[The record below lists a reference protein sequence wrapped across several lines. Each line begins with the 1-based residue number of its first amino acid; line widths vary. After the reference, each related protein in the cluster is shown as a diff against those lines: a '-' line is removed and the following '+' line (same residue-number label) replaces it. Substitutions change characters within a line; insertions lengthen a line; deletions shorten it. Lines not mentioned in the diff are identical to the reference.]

1 MASTQV
7 VVSEQTGATIL
18 VVSPVAAFRKKIRD
32 TVAPRGRDVG
42 EVAGGAEAL
51 IRLEAEDFRTL
62 FLDRQL
68 EDLEFQEL
76 IGTIRARFPRLQV
89 VTVDSAMRES
99 SAETELAES
108 ATEDARAAENETVK
122 IAKENGA
129 TSESNAPTN
138 DFLLREID
146 RQAAAANYTTD
157 LHAPARKPLALPGM
171 IGECARMRQLYRLAN
186 LVAPRDTTV
195 LVVGA
200 TGTGKELVAR
210 GIHALSPR
218 AERAFVVVNCAAIPE
233 TLLEAELFG
242 YTRGAFTGAFQSR
255 IGRIHAAH
263 EGTLLLDE
271 VGELPLSMQAKL
283 LRFVQE
289 GEVQR
294 LGSSDVFRVDVRL
307 IAATNAN
314 LLQRVKERT
323 FREDLYYRLAVFP
336 LELPPLRQRGEDILP
351 LAQNYLDTL
360 CREAGMAAKR
370 LSSGAMQFLRQHPWP
385 GNVRELHHLVER
397 AFVLSEDDTVILPEH
412 LMVVAEMV

>member
-7 VVSEQTGATIL
+7 AVSEQYDARVL
-18 VVSPVAAFRKKIRD
+18 VASPVAAFRKRIRE
-32 TVAPRGRDVG
+32 TLVPRARDVG

-51 IRLEAEDFRTL
+51 MRLEKQEFRTL
-62 FLDRQL
+62 ILDRQL

-76 IGTIRARFPRLQV
+76 VGMIHTRFPRLQV
-89 VTVDSAMRES
+89 VTVDSAVGEAVS
-99 SAETELAES
+99 EAVVQDSQAASVDDGAPELEAEAQRDLFLPR
-108 ATEDARAAENETVK
+108 EDAALAQPQRPPV
-122 IAKENGA
+122 
-129 TSESNAPTN
+129 
-138 DFLLREID
+138 
-146 RQAAAANYTTD
+146 
-157 LHAPARKPLALPGM
+157 LALPGM
-171 IGECARMRQLYRLAN
+171 IGNCARMRQLYRLAN

-195 LVVGA
+195 LVIGA

-218 AERAFVVVNCAAIPE
+218 ARHAFVVVNCAAIPE

-314 LLQRVKERT
+314 LLQRVKERS

-336 LELPPLRQRGEDILP
+336 LELPALRQRADDIVP
-351 LAQNYLDTL
+351 LAQYFLDAL
-360 CREAGMAAKR
+360 CREAQVAAKR
-370 LSSGAMQFLRQHPWP
+370 LSAEAASLLRQHGWP
-385 GNVRELHHLVER
+385 GNVRELNHLVER
-397 AFVLSEDDTVILPEH
+397 AFVLSEEERVILPEH
-412 LMVVAEMV
+412 LMVTAEVI

>member
-1 MASTQV
+1 MASVQAA
-7 VVSEQTGATIL
+7 VSKQYGAGIL
-18 VVSPVAAFRKKIRD
+18 VASPVAEFRKKIRETLD
-32 TVAPRGRDVG
+32 PKARDVA

-51 IRLEAEDFRTL
+51 MKLEQQEFRTL
-62 FLDRQL
+62 ILDRQL

-76 IGTIRARFPRLQV
+76 VKMIHARFPRVEVL
-89 VTVDSAMRES
+89 TVDSAARELGEFAS
-99 SAETELAES
+99 
-108 ATEDARAAENETVK
+108 
-122 IAKENGA
+122 
-129 TSESNAPTN
+129 
-138 DFLLREID
+138 REGEAV
-146 RQAAAANYTTD
+146 AAAGLPAE
-157 LHAPARKPLALPGM
+157 APLLSMKPKSPGLPGM
-171 IGECARMRQLYRLAN
+171 IGNCARMRQLYRLAN
-186 LVAPRDTTV
+186 LVAPRNTTV

-218 AERAFVVVNCAAIPE
+218 GRNSFVVVNCAAIPE

-294 LGSSDVFRVDVRL
+294 LGSADVFRVDVRL

-314 LLQRVKERT
+314 LLQRVKERS

-336 LELPPLRQRGEDILP
+336 IELPPLRQRADDILP
-351 LAQNYLDTL
+351 LAQYFLESL
-360 CREAGMAAKR
+360 CEKAGVAAKI
-370 LSSGAMQFLRQHPWP
+370 LSAGAAGLLRQHGWP
-385 GNVRELHHLVER
+385 GNVRELNHLVER
-397 AFVLSEDDTVILPEH
+397 AIVLSEEESVILPEH
-412 LMVVAEMV
+412 LVVATEMV

>member
-7 VVSEQTGATIL
+7 AVSEQYDARVL
-18 VVSPVAAFRKKIRD
+18 VASPVAAFRKRIRE
-32 TVAPRGRDVG
+32 TLVPRARDVG

-51 IRLEAEDFRTL
+51 MRLEKQEFRTL
-62 FLDRQL
+62 ILDRQL

-76 IGTIRARFPRLQV
+76 VGMIHTRFPRLQV
-89 VTVDSAMRES
+89 VTVDSAVGES
-99 SAETELAES
+99 GSAGVVGDSEATMAIGDEGAQGGADEAHTELFLPR
-108 ATEDARAAENETVK
+108 EDDVT
-122 IAKENGA
+122 
-129 TSESNAPTN
+129 APLKT
-138 DFLLREID
+138 
-146 RQAAAANYTTD
+146 
-157 LHAPARKPLALPGM
+157 PALALPGM
-171 IGECARMRQLYRLAN
+171 IGNCARMRQLYRLAN

-195 LVVGA
+195 LVIGA

-218 AERAFVVVNCAAIPE
+218 ARHAFVVVNCAAIPE

-314 LLQRVKERT
+314 LLQRVKERS

-336 LELPPLRQRGEDILP
+336 LELPALRQRADDIVP
-351 LAQNYLDTL
+351 LAQYFLDAL
-360 CREAGMAAKR
+360 CREAQVAAKR
-370 LSSGAMQFLRQHPWP
+370 LSAEAASLLRQHGWP
-385 GNVRELHHLVER
+385 GNVRELNHLVER
-397 AFVLSEDDTVILPEH
+397 AFVLSEEERVILPEH
-412 LMVVAEMV
+412 LMVTAEVI